1 MRNEYHHDILEILS
15 NAGPNGLQVRLIAL
29 QIYNRRTGLFCNAID
44 FNKLYASIR
53 FYLWSQTQRPASPF
67 MRGPSK
73 GSYML
78 KPWVHHQ
85 MHLSFHEKEIIKEE
99 TAEQSG
105 TFLPSLFDEFDH

>member
-73 GSYML
+73 V
-78 KPWVHHQ
+78 P
-85 MHLSFHEKEIIKEE
+85 IC
-99 TAEQSG
+99 
-105 TFLPSLFDEFDH
+105 